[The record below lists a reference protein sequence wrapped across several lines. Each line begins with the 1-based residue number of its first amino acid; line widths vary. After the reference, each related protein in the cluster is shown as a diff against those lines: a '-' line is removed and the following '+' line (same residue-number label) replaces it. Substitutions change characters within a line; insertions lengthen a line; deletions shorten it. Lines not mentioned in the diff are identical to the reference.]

1 MGETPPPPFWSFS
14 EKNQFIFFDASPY
27 DLGFQVVLAKKV
39 EELSLNP
46 DFPADAK
53 GIPKFWLHVLKN
65 GNEEALMGLVE
76 EHDEAVLE
84 NLTNITVALDSDNA
98 GFTLGFHFQENEFF
112 TNQVGNML
120 FCATNSWYLDFI
132 CILND
137 CRY

>member
-1 MGETPPPPFWSFS
+1 MEYPSDKEEDEEDGEVGGV
-14 EKNQFIFFDASPY
+14 
-27 DLGFQVVLAKKV
+27 DLVSRSLNTVFEQVVLAQKV

-84 NLTNITVALDSDNA
+84 NLTNITVALDLDNA
-98 GFTLGFHFQENEFF
+98 GFTLSFHFKDNDFF
-112 TNQVGNML
+112 TNKVVGFPHGPKIHL
-120 FCATNSWYLDFI
+120 SSLDYPF
-132 CILND
+132 
-137 CRY
+137 

>member
-1 MGETPPPPFWSFS
+1 M
-14 EKNQFIFFDASPY
+14 
-27 DLGFQVVLAKKV
+27 VLAKKV
-39 EELSLNP
+39 EDLSLNP

-98 GFTLGFHFQENEFF
+98 GFTLSFHFQENDYF
-112 TNQVGNML
+112 TNQVCRKNCGLMCETLLQNM
-120 FCATNSWYLDFI
+120 
-132 CILND
+132 CILQGVD
-137 CRY
+137 QALQTAPRPKP

>member
-1 MGETPPPPFWSFS
+1 M
-14 EKNQFIFFDASPY
+14 
-27 DLGFQVVLAKKV
+27 VLAKKV
-39 EELSLNP
+39 EDLSLNP

-98 GFTLGFHFQENEFF
+98 GFTLSFHFQENDYF
-112 TNQVGNML
+112 TNQVCCQYL
-120 FCATNSWYLDFI
+120 WSISVRPCFRICAFYLLKGVDQA
-132 CILND
+132 LQTAP
-137 CRY
+137 RPKP

>member
-1 MGETPPPPFWSFS
+1 M
-14 EKNQFIFFDASPY
+14 
-27 DLGFQVVLAKKV
+27 VLAKKV
-39 EELSLNP
+39 EDLDLNP

-98 GFTLGFHFQENEFF
+98 GFTLSFHFQENAFF
-112 TNQVGNML
+112 TNQVSLL
-120 FCATNSWYLDFI
+120 FAVTKVDSTSN
-132 CILND
+132 ILITLGVD
-137 CRY
+137 KAL

>member
-1 MGETPPPPFWSFS
+1 M
-14 EKNQFIFFDASPY
+14 
-27 DLGFQVVLAKKV
+27 VLSKKV
-39 EELSLNP
+39 EDLSLNP

-98 GFTLGFHFQENEFF
+98 GFTLCFHFQENAFF
-112 TNQVGNML
+112 TNQVSSVPICPNQCEHSENQFQEKKLFQIEISL
-120 FCATNSWYLDFI
+120 FCRRQEGLKSQT
-132 CILND
+132 
-137 CRY
+137 